1 MIHQISELKVMVQE
15 REDDLLRARKQK
27 EALGKDL
34 ERARDDIRHKDC
46 RIIYM
51 FIPIIYLLFKKKRTF
66 FYSYILITYLLKDI
80 IPI

>member
-1 MIHQISELKVMVQE
+1 MVQE

-46 RIIYM
+46 CIIYM

-66 FYSYILITYLLKDI
+66 FYSYFMSYFNFIFNKSRRKMQSIM
-80 IPI
+80 